1 MSPDQYC
8 REKLASHA
16 SSVHYSLLFS
26 PIDRRRVA
34 TALYAL
40 RRELDEAVE
49 QASDPTVARSAMAWW
64 MQEVQRLFEGEP
76 QHPVTRALAPHVS
89 VYGLSPE
96 PFVHALQARLR
107 LLEPDPFDDFD
118 ALAQYCYL
126 AAAPFDQAAAMV
138 FGGVGPDTQAHAREL
153 ALAVQMI
160 RLVRDAGRHARRG
173 RIVFPMQ
180 DLRDFDV
187 KPEDLSSARY
197 VKGFE
202 PLASRQA
209 DRARAA
215 LRAAAAQLPGAQRR
229 AQAPGVILG
238 TLYETL
244 LDELQRSE
252 FRVLHQRIALTP
264 IRKLLIAWRTWAL
277 GPPRGGAMA
286 R

>member
-16 SSVHYSLLFS
+16 SSVHCSLLFS
-26 PIDRRRVA
+26 PNEHRRVA

-40 RRELDEAVE
+40 RREFDEAVA
-49 QASDPTVARSAMAWW
+49 QASDSTVARSTMIWW
-64 MQEVQRLFEGEP
+64 MQEMQRLFEGTP
-76 QHPVTRALAPHVS
+76 QHPVTRALAPHLPG
-89 VYGLSPE
+89 YGLSAE
-96 PFVHALQARLR
+96 PFVHALQARLH

-126 AAAPFDQAAAMV
+126 AAAPFDQAAAVV
-138 FGGVGPDTQAHAREL
+138 FGAAGPDTQAYAREL

-160 RLVRDAGRHARRG
+160 RMVRDAGRHARRG
-173 RIVFPMQ
+173 RVGFPMQ

-187 KPEDLSSARY
+187 TPEDLSSARY

-202 PLASRQA
+202 PLARRQA

-215 LRAAAAQLPGAQRR
+215 LRAAGARLPASERR

-238 TLYETL
+238 TLYEAL

>member
-8 REKLASHA
+8 REKLASSA

-26 PIDRRRVA
+26 PIERRRVA

-40 RRELDEAVE
+40 RRELDQAVE
-49 QASDPTVARSAMAWW
+49 QASDPTVARAGLAWW
-64 MQEVQRLFEGEP
+64 AQEIPRLFEGVP
-76 QHPVTRALAPHVS
+76 QHPVTRALAPHVPI
-89 VYGLSPE
+89 YGLSPD
-96 PFVHALQARLR
+96 PFMRSLQARLR

-126 AAAPFDQAAAMV
+126 AAAPFDQAAAAV
-138 FGGVGPDTQAHAREL
+138 FGAAGPPTQIYAREL

-160 RLVRDAGRHARRG
+160 RMVRDAGRHARRG

-180 DLRDFDV
+180 DLRDFNV
-187 KPEDLSSARY
+187 KPEDLTSARY

-209 DRARAA
+209 DRARAV
-215 LRAAAAQLPGAQRR
+215 LRTAAAQLPPTQRR

-264 IRKLLIAWRTWAL
+264 VRKLLIAWRTWAL
-277 GPPRGGAMA
+277 GPPRGGSMA

>member
-8 REKLASHA
+8 REKLAAHA
-16 SSVHYSLLFS
+16 SSLHYSLLFS
-26 PIDRRRVA
+26 PIERRRVA

-49 QASDPTVARSAMAWW
+49 QASDATVARRAIGWW
-64 MQEVQRLFEGEP
+64 AEEVQRLFEGTP

-89 VYGLSPE
+89 RYGLSLE
-96 PFVHALQARLR
+96 PFVYALQARLH
-107 LLEPDPFDDFD
+107 LLEPDPFNDFD

-126 AAAPFDQAAAMV
+126 AAAPFDQAAATV
-138 FGGVGPDTQAHAREL
+138 FAPTGPGAQAYAREL
-153 ALAVQMI
+153 ALAVQVI
-160 RLVRDAGRHARRG
+160 RMVRDAGRHARRG

-197 VKGFE
+197 GKGFE
-202 PLASRQA
+202 ALASRQA

-215 LRAAAAQLPGAQRR
+215 LRAAAAQMPAAQQR
-229 AQAPGVILG
+229 AQMPGVILA

-264 IRKLLIAWRTWAL
+264 IRKLLIAWRTWAV

>member
-8 REKLASHA
+8 REKLASNA
-16 SSVHYSLLFS
+16 SSLHYSLLFS
-26 PIDRRRVA
+26 PIERRRVA

-49 QASDPTVARSAMAWW
+49 QASDPTVGRSALAWW
-64 MQEVQRLFEGEP
+64 TQEMQRLFDGAP
-76 QHPVTRALAPHVS
+76 QHPVTRALAPHVP
-89 VYGLSPE
+89 VYGLSPD
-96 PFVHALQARLR
+96 PFVRSLQARLR

-118 ALAQYCYL
+118 ALKQYCYL
-126 AAAPFDQAAAMV
+126 AAAPFDQAAATV
-138 FGGVGPDTQAHAREL
+138 FGAAEPATQAYAREL

-160 RLVRDAGRHARRG
+160 RMVRDAGRHARRG

-197 VKGFE
+197 VMGFE
-202 PLASRQA
+202 PLVSRQA
-209 DRARAA
+209 DRARAV
-215 LRAAAAQLPGAQRR
+215 LRTAATQLPAAQQR

-238 TLYETL
+238 TLYEAL

-264 IRKLLIAWRTWAL
+264 IRKLLIAWRTWAF
-277 GPPRGGAMA
+277 GPPRRGAMA